1 MGVYKPS
8 GEFSPRN
15 ETAGSWVWNFSNFR
29 TVRNTFLM
37 LRSPSL
43 WSSAAPAK
51 TNTWRLTPTPGHST
65 AASVVPLG
73 RGHSGRVWAPCS
85 IGLICFSSCFNS
97 KFPVIPLLKDEPFP
111 GPVFM
116 ELPGVGQGGAGG
128 RSAFPCGM
136 LVLGPL
142 HLNQPSPGVAG
153 AGRLM
158 VPNHQ
163 HARLQSALV
172 P

>member
-1 MGVYKPS
+1 MGIYKPS
-8 GEFSPRN
+8 GELSPRN

-43 WSSAAPAK
+43 WSSAAPA
-51 TNTWRLTPTPGHST
+51 PGHST

-73 RGHSGRVWAPCS
+73 RGHSGRVWAPWS

-97 KFPVIPLLKDEPFP
+97 KFPAIPLLKDEPFP
-111 GPVFM
+111 GSVFM
-116 ELPGVGQGGAGG
+116 ELLGVGRG
-128 RSAFPCGM
+128 GM

-142 HLNQPSPGVAG
+142 HLVQPSPGVAG
-153 AGRLM
+153 AGCLM

-163 HARLQSALV
+163 HARLQSAPV